1 LSRDKVPL
9 IKIAAAATIVA
20 AVLLA
25 VGAGGYALF
34 NVAQAQW
41 GATTAAVVVAIVAL
55 ILAGAVA
62 LTWWLIDK
70 RRRETKAAAPGL
82 SDYLIDIAI
91 ERPVTTALAA
101 AAMGWICL
109 RYPRLV
115 ATAVELLLVGR
126 RNPER

>member
-1 LSRDKVPL
+1 MT
-9 IKIAAAATIVA
+9 AATIVA
-20 AVLLA
+20 AVSLA
-25 VGAGGYALF
+25 VFAGGYALF

-41 GATTAAVVVAIVAL
+41 GATNAAVIVALAAL
-55 ILAGAVA
+55 ILAGAVGLA
-62 LTWWLIDK
+62 WWLIQQ

-115 ATAVELLLVGR
+115 ATAAELLLVGR